1 MKKSFKINDLFDKDL
16 AFNKA
21 IFTVC
26 GTAFTAFDDDNLIE
40 QRFSGFTDR
49 DSVYDNERR
58 DEINTGILF
67 LEANCTPLQILRWDP
82 RWTYRGWRRISKEAQ
97 DLKMST
103 GRGYEQFSYA
113 NPRMN
118 RKES

>member
-67 LEANCTPLQILRWDP
+67 LEANCTPLQILR
-82 RWTYRGWRRISKEAQ
+82 
-97 DLKMST
+97 
-103 GRGYEQFSYA
+103 
-113 NPRMN
+113 
-118 RKES
+118 